1 MKGKHGRALFNALS
15 RNAAF
20 CRCAVDSLWH
30 ALYARLLE
38 SAGVRQADT
47 LELLHHRHD
56 LRQQLMST
64 LATLLIG
71 GWIGL
76 TPTIT
81 VAQVFDVIGANV
93 QKRANGVLALM
104 GLALT
109 PDVTTGTLSINEAQT
124 DDPDFSQV
132 SGGGGFTVSQGFP
145 LYLEGTLGYSQ
156 YDPVFIATNGQER
169 RRLPV
174 KWNSVVGTGGIGW
187 DFPLTD
193 ELKLRPIFNFSL
205 GHVESDA
212 SLAGRVITG
221 QTGLTLAFLENG
233 RLNAYGLGGSL
244 MLDYERYRPE
254 NEIDVELRYTHIY
267 LQSFASSR
275 AVQGNADA
283 QSLNL
288 WARWRAPTGLSA
300 LDRPLRYV
308 LEYAH
313 TTFLGDLDGVLGFN
327 HLNSLGV
334 GLELD
339 SSKYPIV
346 ITRTRLVVRYLI
358 GKNVS
363 GGSLGLAV
371 TF

>member
-1 MKGKHGRALFNALS
+1 
-15 RNAAF
+15 
-20 CRCAVDSLWH
+20 
-30 ALYARLLE
+30 
-38 SAGVRQADT
+38 
-47 LELLHHRHD
+47 
-56 LRQQLMST
+56 
-64 LATLLIG
+64 
-71 GWIGL
+71 
-76 TPTIT
+76 
-81 VAQVFDVIGANV
+81 
-93 QKRANGVLALM
+93 M

-109 PDVTTGTLSINEAQT
+109 PDVTTGSLSITEDQT

-174 KWNSVVGTGGIGW
+174 QWNSVVGTGGIGW

-221 QTGLTLAFLENG
+221 QTGLTLTFLEHG

-244 MLDYERYRPE
+244 VLDYERYRPE
-254 NEIDVELRYTHIY
+254 NEIDVELRCTHIY

-283 QSLNL
+283 QSLSL
-288 WARWRAPTGLSA
+288 WARWRAPTSLSA

-313 TTFLGDLDGVLGFN
+313 TTFFGDLDGVLGFN

-363 GGSLGLAV
+363 GWSLGLAV